1 MEKTGV
7 LFDLDGVIIDSE
19 SSYTEF
25 WSEID
30 RIYPTGIDNYAIAIK
45 GTTLPEIMKHYDD
58 DGVKADILQRIH
70 DFQESM
76 VYSVYPGVENF
87 LSELNRRN
95 IPAAIVTSS
104 DNRKMEILFCQHPK
118 LKGYFSR
125 IIDASCVS
133 HSKPHP
139 EGYLKA
145 AAALG
150 CRPENCFVFEDSLQG
165 LTSGQ
170 ASGATVV
177 ALSTTYPAETLKGK
191 AAKVID
197 GFEKF
202 TVDDM
207 LALRNA

>member
-25 WSEID
+25 WSGID
-30 RIYPTGIDNYAIAIK
+30 QIYPTGIANYAIAIK

-58 DGVKADILQRIH
+58 DSVKDDILKRIH

-104 DNRKMEILFCQHPK
+104 DNRKMEILFCQYPQ
-118 LKGYFSR
+118 LKDYFSR

-150 CRPENCFVFEDSLQG
+150 CKPENCFVFEDSLQG
-165 LTSGQ
+165 LAAGQ
-170 ASGATVV
+170 ASGAIVV
-177 ALSTTYPAETLKGK
+177 ALSTTYPAEALKGK
-191 AAKVID
+191 AAKVIG

-207 LALRNA
+207 LALRKV

>member
-19 SSYTEF
+19 SLYTEF

-58 DGVKADILQRIH
+58 DGVKADILRRIH

-76 VYSVYPGVENF
+76 VYPVYPGVENF

-104 DNRKMEILFCQHPK
+104 DNRKMEILFCQHPQ
-118 LKGYFSR
+118 LKDYFSR
-125 IIDASCVS
+125 IIDASCVT

-165 LTSGQ
+165 LAAGR

-177 ALSTTYPAETLKGK
+177 ALATTYPAEALNGK
-191 AAKVID
+191 AAGVIG
-197 GFEKF
+197 GFEDF

-207 LALRNA
+207 LALRET